1 LSREM
6 GKPPIRR
13 FIKTLTEDDRLL
25 VALRDE
31 IYGGSWKRMRQD
43 LLDRLE
49 GRPYILKLTARIRDD
64 IGRIDKLEKYECRYN
79 VNVAEMLK

>member
-1 LSREM
+1 M

-49 GRPYILKLTARIRDD
+49 GRPYILKLAARIRDD
-64 IGRIDKLEKYECRYN
+64 IGRIDKLEKYERRYN
-79 VNVAEMLK
+79 VNVAEMMK

>member
-1 LSREM
+1 MSREM

-49 GRPYILKLTARIRDD
+49 GRPYILKLAARIRDD
-64 IGRIDKLEKYECRYN
+64 IGRIDKLEKYERRYN
-79 VNVAEMLK
+79 VNVAEMMK